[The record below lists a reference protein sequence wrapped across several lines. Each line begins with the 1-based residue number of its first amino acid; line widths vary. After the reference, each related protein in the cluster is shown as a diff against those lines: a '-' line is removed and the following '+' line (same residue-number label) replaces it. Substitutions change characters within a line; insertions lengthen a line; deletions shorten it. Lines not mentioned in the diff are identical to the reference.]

1 MGGVKEMKDNR
12 ITGIVIQA
20 PLLSS
25 QQFFFICLQM
35 LRPIKIL
42 QFVLDRSQV
51 CMKQWKQLRYHESP
65 LKHLTGKL
73 DKLVTLLLCP
83 PKACSCKTTYFNLDF
98 WNCLAGP
105 STSGGKSLSSV
116 SWWCIE
122 QQLTKQDA

>member
-1 MGGVKEMKDNR
+1 MRDNQ
-12 ITGIVIQA
+12 ITGIAIQA

-25 QQFFFICLQM
+25 QQFFNLFTNAKA
-35 LRPIKIL
+35 IKIL
-42 QFVLDRSQV
+42 QCVLDRSRV
-51 CMKQWKQLRYHESP
+51 RKQQGKQLRYHESP